1 MEIKIEVGEEKFKNI
16 LEKEL
21 EAFTQEE
28 LHEIC
33 RKALIQQMSDPAIF
47 QDLFIDKS
55 EGYHYNRYDA
65 RDVLKD
71 AAKTIDFDET
81 FRELQDGIVNYIKE
95 NHMKI
100 LHQVAI
106 NMFLDGLSR
115 NIFNNAEFRNNL
127 SASLAYHDSMV
138 ISDLKNNNC

>member
-47 QDLFIDKS
+47 QDP
-55 EGYHYNRYDA
+55 
-65 RDVLKD
+65 
-71 AAKTIDFDET
+71 
-81 FRELQDGIVNYIKE
+81 
-95 NHMKI
+95 
-100 LHQVAI
+100 LHT
-106 NMFLDGLSR
+106 
-115 NIFNNAEFRNNL
+115 
-127 SASLAYHDSMV
+127 
-138 ISDLKNNNC
+138 